1 MRSTRR
7 AFTLIELLVVIAIIA
22 ILIGL
27 LLPAVQKVREAAART
42 KCQNNL
48 KQIALAVLN
57 YENTFQGMP
66 PGQPRF
72 IQTAQENA
80 PWTSATAV
88 IDPNTGEPIPGVG
101 SPATGTEPPLW
112 WISGNGSSRWSPN
125 FQALGPGWTY
135 HLFSFMEQGVYG
147 FERLLSAMR
156 DVNQDLYQACPPDNL
171 DGLSVELGNRRP
183 DYAFQTVALRD
194 WRCPSAGT
202 TNVMF
207 SGRSLENTLKTNYA
221 GNWGGD
227 SFIHGIP
234 IGNPDPLK
242 TGIFGI
248 VLTKKFPVATRMSLG
263 MGTRMQD
270 IADGTSN
277 TLLLSELLANTD
289 VVGAPTTSMPF
300 GSNADLR
307 GSFILVAAGGN
318 VFTARTTPNSTTPD
332 AIISCVS
339 KMPDLPCTTLY
350 ADNNGSDSYGF
361 TFAAARSRHPGGVNT
376 AFADGSVRF
385 IGNGIA
391 PATWSALATRAGG
404 EAISNS
410 GF

>member
-1 MRSTRR
+1 MHSTRR

-72 IQTAQENA
+72 YQTDPENA
-80 PWTSATAV
+80 PWSSATAV
-88 IDPNTGEPIPGVG
+88 IDPNTGEPTPGVG

-112 WISGNGSSRWSPN
+112 WISGTSSSRWSPG
-125 FQALGPGWTY
+125 FRALGPGWTY

-147 FERLLSAMR
+147 FERLLNAMR
-156 DVNQDLYQACPPDNL
+156 DESQDLYQSCPPDNL

-183 DYAFQTVALRD
+183 DYAFQTAALRD

-207 SGRSLENTLKTNYA
+207 RNRSLENTMKTNYA

-234 IGNPDPLK
+234 VGNPDQLK
-242 TGIFGI
+242 MGVFSI

-263 MGTRMQD
+263 AGTRIQD

-277 TLLLSELLANTD
+277 TLLLSEVLANGD
-289 VVGAPTTSMPF
+289 VVSAPSRSQPF
-300 GSNADLR
+300 GSNVDIR
-307 GSFILVAAGGN
+307 GAFITVAAGAN

-332 AIISCVS
+332 AIISCLS
-339 KMPDLPCTTLY
+339 KAPDLPCTTLY
-350 ADNNGSDSYGF
+350 ADNNPSSSFGF

-385 IGNGIA
+385 IRNGID

-404 EAISNS
+404 EAV
-410 GF
+410 GGADF